1 MIQKKLQDQDIEPEH
16 FEGRNI
22 SMWTKKG
29 HSEKCISSSEQVK
42 NYANSFSRGQ
52 WSTFLGPG
60 DEEKWYRTHTNK
72 PERKWDSIAT
82 EMVGHFKETGHP
94 VFTSMSAF

>member
-16 FEGRNI
+16 FEGRII

-29 HSEKCISSSEQVK
+29 HSEKCTSSSEQVK

-52 WSTFLGPG
+52 WSFLGPG